1 MFAKVQ
7 VELDFS
13 GHRPSCHHHAC
24 TQDQGQPV
32 RAICVVTLWLRA
44 NEREFLIGPGELR

>member
-7 VELDFS
+7 VELDFA
-13 GHRPSCHHHAC
+13 GHRPSCHNHAC
-24 TQDQGQPV
+24 TPDQGLPV

-44 NEREFLIGPGELR
+44 NELEFLIGPGELR